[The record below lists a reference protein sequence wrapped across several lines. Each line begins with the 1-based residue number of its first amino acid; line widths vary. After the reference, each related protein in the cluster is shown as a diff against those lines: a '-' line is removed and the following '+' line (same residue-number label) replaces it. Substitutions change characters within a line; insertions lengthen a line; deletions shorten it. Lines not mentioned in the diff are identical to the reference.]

1 MAFSQRDLY
10 QVRREIEKDSK
21 HKCAIIYGGLP
32 PGEETLVC
40 IHVCFKGPPSRFAH
54 QKVLARI
61 FLNFVIC
68 NPCQSCPSLT
78 IVVPVWFFLISLVFF
93 YLSKLIYFRFPSM

>member
-1 MAFSQRDLY
+1 MPGDGVVAFSQRDLY

-40 IHVCFKGPPSRFAH
+40 IHICFKGPPSRFAH
-54 QKVLARI
+54 HQVLAPI
-61 FLNFVIC
+61 FSISSFVIRV
-68 NPCQSCPSLT
+68 N
-78 IVVPVWFFLISLVFF
+78 LVH
-93 YLSKLIYFRFPSM
+93 P

>member
-1 MAFSQRDLY
+1 MPGDCVVAFSQRDLY

-40 IHVCFKGPPSRFAH
+40 INVCLKDPRHA
-54 QKVLARI
+54 LRI
-61 FLNFVIC
+61 IKFWPEFGHL
-68 NPCQSCPSLT
+68 
-78 IVVPVWFFLISLVFF
+78 
-93 YLSKLIYFRFPSM
+93 

>member
-21 HKCAIIYGGLP
+21 KKCAIIYGGLP

-40 IHVCFKGPPSRFAH
+40 IHVRFKGSDLLH
-54 QKVLARI
+54 GLHI
-61 FLNFVIC
+61 
-68 NPCQSCPSLT
+68 
-78 IVVPVWFFLISLVFF
+78 
-93 YLSKLIYFRFPSM
+93 

>member
-1 MAFSQRDLY
+1 MPGDCVVAFSQRDLY

-40 IHVCFKGPPSRFAH
+40 IHVCFKGPPHAFGIIKFWS
-54 QKVLARI
+54 Q
-61 FLNFVIC
+61 
-68 NPCQSCPSLT
+68 
-78 IVVPVWFFLISLVFF
+78 FFQFHHL
-93 YLSKLIYFRFPSM
+93 